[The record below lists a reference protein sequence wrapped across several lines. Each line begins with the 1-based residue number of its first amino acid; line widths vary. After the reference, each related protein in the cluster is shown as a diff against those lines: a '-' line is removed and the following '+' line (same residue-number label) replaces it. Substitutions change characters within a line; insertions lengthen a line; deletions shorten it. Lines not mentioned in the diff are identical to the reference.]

1 MTSIHLNRAGV
12 SVIFD
17 TSAGTPNILY
27 WGSSVGD
34 VGNLDDFVRSQLDTA
49 PPCDFDEPQVIG
61 IWRENARG
69 YLSRPTVIGS
79 RNGADF
85 SQKFD
90 LRETKQHD
98 AHSVEFCSVD
108 AEAALEVCAKFE
120 LDEAGILKV
129 TESITNLSIV
139 EFTVES
145 LTTFIP
151 VADYVQE
158 SLDFTGRW
166 LSERHLQ
173 RREIQT
179 GFFSRES
186 REGRTG
192 HDYTLVQFAMT
203 KNAGYQSGEV
213 WGLSLAW
220 SGNNQHVVERTAIG
234 RTSLGAG
241 ELLLPGEVTLAS
253 NETYTA
259 PTVWAVYSNE
269 GIDGASARFHKSIR
283 ARANHPTNIRPRPI
297 TLNVWE
303 AVYFDHDLAKLTALA
318 DEVQKIGVER
328 FVLDDGWFGA
338 RRNDNAGLG
347 DWVVSKD
354 AWPNGLKPLIDIVR
368 SRGMEFG
375 LWFEGEM
382 VNPDSDLYRAHP
394 EWILHA
400 GGRVPPEFRMQQVL
414 DLSHPGAYEHVFN
427 QTSAILSE
435 YDIAYIKWDHNR
447 VLTEPAHLGK
457 PAVRKQAL
465 ALYRMFDELK
475 AAHPGLEIESC
486 ASGGGRIDVEMIQH
500 ADRFWTSDNN
510 DSLERQYIQRHT
522 SIVIPPEM
530 LGTHIGPT
538 KAHSTGRTLSIS
550 FRAATALWG
559 HAGLEWDLTTA
570 TEEEKAGLKGF
581 IDYYK
586 AKRALL
592 HSGRS
597 VRVDQSD
604 EASWTHGVV
613 AHDGSEA
620 LFAHV
625 ALKPS
630 QFGRPNN
637 IRLVG
642 LDTHANYLVRTV
654 EPAGAPTYTQIRGP
668 KWTDGVVVSGALLER
683 VGLKTPVLRPEQ
695 ALLIEANRV

>member
-1 MTSIHLNRAGV
+1 MAQFHLRRAGV

-17 TSAGTPNILY
+17 TSANTPNILY
-27 WGSSVGD
+27 WGSEVGD
-34 VGNLDDFVRSQLDTA
+34 VVDADALLQTQLETT
-49 PPCDFDEPQVIG
+49 PPCDFDEPQTIG

-69 YLSRPTVIGS
+69 YLSRPTILGS
-79 RNGADF
+79 RAGADF
-85 SQKFD
+85 TQKFE
-90 LRETKQHD
+90 LRDTKQLD
-98 AHSVEFCSVD
+98 EFSIEFCSVD

-120 LDEAGILKV
+120 LDPAGILKV
-129 TESITNLSIV
+129 SQSVTNLSIV
-139 EFTVES
+139 DFNLEA
-145 LTTFIP
+145 LTTFLP
-151 VADYVQE
+151 VADYVSE

-179 GFFSRES
+179 GLWSREG

-192 HDYTLVQFAMT
+192 HDYTLVQFALT
-203 KNAGYQSGEV
+203 TGAGFQNGEV

-220 SGNNQHVVERTAIG
+220 SGNNRHVVERTPIG

-241 ELLLPGEVTLAS
+241 ELLLPGEVVLGS
-253 NETYTA
+253 NETYQA
-259 PTVWAVYSNE
+259 PTVWAVYSNA
-269 GIDGASARFHKSIR
+269 GIDGASARFHESIR
-283 ARANHPTNIRPRPI
+283 ARGNHPTNIRPRPV

-303 AVYFDHDLAKLTALA
+303 AVYFDHDLQKLTALA
-318 DEVQKIGVER
+318 DEAQKIGVER
-328 FVLDDGWFGA
+328 FVLDDGWFGS
-338 RRNDNAGLG
+338 RRSDNAGLG
-347 DWVVSKD
+347 DWVVSSD
-354 AWPNGLKPLIDIVR
+354 VWPNGLHPLVDVVR

-382 VNPDSDLYRAHP
+382 VNVDSDLYRAHP

-400 GGRVPPEFRMQQVL
+400 GGRTPPEFRMQQVL
-414 DLSHPGAYEHVFN
+414 DLSHPGAFAHVFE
-427 QTSAILSE
+427 QTDAILSE

-447 VLTEPAHLGK
+447 VLTEAAHLGK
-457 PAVRKQAL
+457 PAVRKQTQAI
-465 ALYRMFDELK
+465 YRMFDALK

-510 DSLERQYIQRHT
+510 DALERQYIQRHT

-530 LGTHIGPT
+530 LGTHVGPT
-538 KAHSTGRTLSIS
+538 KAHSTGRTLSVS

-559 HAGLEWDLTTA
+559 HAGLEWDLTSA
-570 TEEEKAGLKGF
+570 TDEEKAALKGF

-586 AKRALL
+586 SKRSLL
-592 HSGRS
+592 HSGRT

-604 EASWTHGVV
+604 DASWTHGVV
-613 AHDGSEA
+613 SSDAAQA
-620 LFAHV
+620 LYAYV

-630 QFGRPNN
+630 QFIRPNN

-642 LDTHANYLVRTV
+642 LDPAAKYRVRTV
-654 EPAGAPTYTQIRGP
+654 EPAGAPGYTQIAGP
-668 KWTDGVVVSGALLER
+668 KWTEGVVISGALLDR
-683 VGLKTPVLRPEQ
+683 VGLKAPVLRPEQ
-695 ALLIEANRV
+695 ALLIEAERV

>member
-69 YLSRPTVIGS
+69 YLSRPTIIGS

-98 AHSVEFCSVD
+98 AHSVEFFSVD

-145 LTTFIP
+145 LTTFMP

-253 NETYTA
+253 NETYIA

-318 DEVQKIGVER
+318 DEAQKIGVER

-394 EWILHA
+394 EWILQA

-435 YDIAYIKWDHNR
+435 NDIAYIKWDHNR

-695 ALLIEANRV
+695 ALLIEANRA